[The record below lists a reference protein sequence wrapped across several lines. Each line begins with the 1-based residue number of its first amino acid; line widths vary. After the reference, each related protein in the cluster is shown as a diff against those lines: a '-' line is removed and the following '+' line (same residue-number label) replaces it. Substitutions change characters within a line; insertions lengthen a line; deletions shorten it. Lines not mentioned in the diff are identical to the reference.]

1 MGICVCNKKYKNKKK
16 KNSINNNDKINKK
29 NILIENQTDMTIIK
43 QKGEIKGTSIKIS
56 SNTNCIILILDYSS
70 SIQIQNCEN
79 CSFLLSPC
87 SSSIQIRN
95 CQKINVISA
104 ASQILLKNIRNGN
117 FFSYTNTPL
126 SRESSKNICLGIFF
140 VQYTELPELFY
151 KSDLNIWNNR
161 WSQYNEF
168 GKNENIFY
176 DNDEAKNNII
186 EELFDIFNEHYINYD
201 LYQFLPFTYGKSINL
216 YDMIYKNIL
225 IVFRAEDLCE
235 EELLKQLTPEEL
247 EERKIIFLSSLV
259 LHENINDYDGVVE
272 KIKKNTKNEELLD
285 FLNNN
290 SNNYKYATLSKNS
303 DVLNLTKGTQRGK
316 LSSKL
321 NEMDL
326 TGTLGYGDTNRK
338 SLLRGDI
345 LLLWFISDCFEID
358 EFQNYIQSLYEK
370 GAYGWITNDD
380 IGSEESDFQELL
392 CSIFFKEN
400 PENR

>member
-126 SRESSKNICLGIFF
+126 AIESSKNICLGIFF

-168 GKNENIFY
+168 GKNQNIFY
-176 DNDEAKNNII
+176 DNDEAKNKII

-259 LHENINDYDGVVE
+259 LHENINNYDKIVE

-303 DVLNLTKGTQRGK
+303 DVLNLSKGTQRGK

-370 GAYGWITNDD
+370 GVYGWITNDD